1 MTIVEISIY
10 LIGYFVTLILLF
22 KFKKQ
27 LDIDSYDEPKT
38 YVNYD
43 DWSSNA
49 QAYVSW
55 SILWPLVWLVFFLIM
70 IWKGLMLIAKA
81 IEKITSNESK

>member
-1 MTIVEISIY
+1 MTIEQIIIY
-10 LIGYFVTLILLF
+10 VIGYFVTLILLF

-27 LDIDSYDEPKT
+27 LGIDSYNEPKT

-55 SILWPLVWLVFFLIM
+55 SIGWPLVWVVFTIAM
-70 IWKGLMLIAKA
+70 ICKGLMLIAKA
-81 IEKITSNESK
+81 IEKITS